1 MKSDGSRDEASDF
14 LSDQL
19 QQQQC
24 RIANKMVNFL
34 NFGGKNV
41 PTGRKFN
48 TFVDVTI
55 TVSVV
60 ADDTISRSSD

>member
-1 MKSDGSRDEASDF
+1 
-14 LSDQL
+14 
-19 QQQQC
+19 
-24 RIANKMVNFL
+24 MVNFL